1 MSERIN
7 ADPAQ
12 PPGELQA
19 NSDVDL
25 RVPEHGR
32 ELAGAPVS
40 VLGAVAVGGAFGSLA
55 RWGLGLAFPPGQTGF
70 PWATFG
76 INVSGC
82 LLIGMLMVAVTEVWP
97 GRRLL
102 RPFLGVGVLG
112 GYTTFSTYIVD
123 IRRLLLA
130 GVPGTALSYLAGTLL
145 AALAAT
151 YAAIAFTRWL
161 IFRRRR

>member
-1 MSERIN
+1 VSERRKPG
-7 ADPAQ
+7 PAP
-12 PPGELQA
+12 PPGELPA
-19 NSDVDL
+19 DGVGL
-25 RVPEHGR
+25 RVPGQR
-32 ELAGAPVS
+32 RQLAGAPVS
-40 VLGAVAVGGAFGSLA
+40 VLAAAAAGGALGSLT
-55 RWGLGLAFPPGQTGF
+55 RWGLGQVFPPGRIGF

-97 GRRLL
+97 GRRLV

-123 IRRLLLA
+123 IRRLVDA
-130 GVPGTALSYLAGTLL
+130 GAPATASAYLAGTVL

-151 YAAIAFTRWL
+151 YAGIAFTRRL